1 LRINTK
7 ALKQLALLWLLT
19 CSLLSLAQTQRPMD
33 MWVFR
38 CVLDGKP
45 KALVAA
51 LHKDLYIGYDTDNC
65 QLFKAWKGGVK
76 FDGAVYS
83 TTKHGPQPI
92 SLSPW
97 YQINTLTPTWK
108 LLKNNQELKCK
119 TTFKGYVWQDNK
131 LVMQYDVMAD
141 SVGSVSIEEWPEF
154 TTQAKTGKPGL
165 VRKIK
170 VLKNEAQLQ
179 PVLLL
184 ESQGLKTLSSDFK
197 KGDLLINT
205 PATLVQKS
213 ENYTSAG
220 TLISTLVA
228 INLPA
233 TEIEITTFFTETTV
247 HP

>member
-1 LRINTK
+1 MRHSAILHFTSFF
-7 ALKQLALLWLLT
+7 LLGA
-19 CSLLSLAQTQRPMD
+19 LLSLKSFAQRPTE

-65 QLFKAWKGGVK
+65 QLFEAWKGGVK
-76 FDGAVYS
+76 FDGAVYA

-92 SLSPW
+92 SLPPW
-97 YQINTLTPTWK
+97 YQVNTLTPTWK

-119 TTFKGYVWQDNK
+119 TAFKGYVWQDNK
-131 LVMQYDVMAD
+131 VVLQYELIAD
-141 SVGSVSIEEWPEF
+141 SVGTVSIEEWPEY
-154 TTQAKTGKPGL
+154 TAQPKTGRPGL

-170 VLKNEAQLQ
+170 VLKNDAQLQ

-184 ESQGLKTLSSDFK
+184 ESQGLKTLTTDFK
-197 KGDLLINT
+197 KGDLLINV
-205 PATLVQKS
+205 PSTLVQKS

-233 TEIEITTFFTETTV
+233 TEVQITTFFTETTV